1 MRIIKFISM
10 LLVFGSLQVPAALG
24 STSKGFGEIEY
35 KGMRGPTKDE
45 ERKAIGL
52 AKVNSLKNHAA
63 TFSKSRYGVFSEVEN
78 DLVAKIDEVVLNF
91 EVIDEETDKTSKRF
105 RVFIEAT
112 LNDNLIESVLD
123 NAGGGQAAVSAE
135 PSYIAGVV
143 IAREI
148 ASVKQYDEKRQSLSQ
163 VNAEANESVQQSAD
177 GLDVSE
183 SVDVTVVE
191 TTGGTVEK
199 KADALNY
206 RVFSADG
213 VSSAITNVL
222 SEFNFAYV
230 SIGMFDGLDVSPF
243 LTDFASGGDVNQ
255 KTIKDAARSIKSQG
269 VSYFSIYK
277 MTTSPP
283 KEDPTTLQPRVDV
296 TVSAEVY
303 DLTKLFPVSVAAV
316 AGKPFAGL
324 GVDNQVAQTNALNK
338 AGAETAKML
347 VDILRSKGI
356 R

>member
-1 MRIIKFISM
+1 MRIIKLIFM
-10 LLVFGSLQVPAALG
+10 LLVFGSLQVPAGLG

-35 KGMRGPTKDE
+35 KGMIGPTKDE
-45 ERKAIGL
+45 ERKVIGL

-78 DLVAKIDEVVLNF
+78 DLVAKINEVVLNF
-91 EVIDEETDKTSKRF
+91 EVIDEETDKSSKRF

-135 PSYIAGVV
+135 PSFIAGVV

-148 ASVKQYDEKRQSLSQ
+148 ASVKQYDDKRQSVSQ
-163 VNAEANESVQQSAD
+163 VNAEVNESLQQSAD
-177 GLDVSE
+177 GSDVSE
-183 SVDVTVVE
+183 SVDATVVK
-191 TTGGTVEK
+191 TTGGSVEK

-206 RVFSADG
+206 RVFSAGG
-213 VSSAITNVL
+213 VDVAIGNVL
-222 SEFNFAYV
+222 SEYNYQYV
-230 SIGMFDGLDVSPF
+230 NAADAGADISQFIS
-243 LTDFASGGDVNQ
+243 DFSSGGDVSPA
-255 KTIKDAARSIKSQG
+255 TRIAAGKFLKELGIP
-269 VSYFSIYK
+269 FLSIYR
-277 MTTSPP
+277 MTTSPA

-296 TVSAEVY
+296 TVDAQVF
-303 DLTKLFPVSVAAV
+303 DLTKPFPVRVAAV